1 MFLSSKIKGIASAI
15 LLSQSLSIPLLANEQ
30 ILEEE
35 NIVQGELVELSEE
48 GISIVAPKG
57 WEILKKFAGQR
68 LYLREPKKPGKIDYD
83 KPQFQRNITLAVSYE
98 GTPVDDKQFDIIREK
113 MMNTFA
119 KAAGVEAYTIAEK
132 AQYFDYKAKKDGMII
147 QSSFFLNGFPMTQ
160 VHIYVSNKEKNVLVS
175 YTDLTESFEAN
186 PSAYDEAWSSI
197 TSINLDG
204 DAVAGR
210 YDDLIKKASLF
221 GPIIVLILAVIFF
234 FRYRAKRRYGDH
246 MLSEASFLN
255 DSLLDE
261 EVSHSKID
269 SDIDSNDE
277 DEWVI

>member
-98 GTPVDDKQFDIIREK
+98 GTPVDDKQFGIIKEK
-113 MMNTFA
+113 DDEYFA

-132 AQYFDYKAKKDGMII
+132 AQYFDYKAKKRWNDYSII
-147 QSSFFLNGFPMTQ
+147 LFLNGF
-160 VHIYVSNKEKNVLVS
+160 L
-175 YTDLTESFEAN
+175 
-186 PSAYDEAWSSI
+186 
-197 TSINLDG
+197 
-204 DAVAGR
+204 
-210 YDDLIKKASLF
+210 
-221 GPIIVLILAVIFF
+221 
-234 FRYRAKRRYGDH
+234 
-246 MLSEASFLN
+246 
-255 DSLLDE
+255 
-261 EVSHSKID
+261 
-269 SDIDSNDE
+269 
-277 DEWVI
+277 